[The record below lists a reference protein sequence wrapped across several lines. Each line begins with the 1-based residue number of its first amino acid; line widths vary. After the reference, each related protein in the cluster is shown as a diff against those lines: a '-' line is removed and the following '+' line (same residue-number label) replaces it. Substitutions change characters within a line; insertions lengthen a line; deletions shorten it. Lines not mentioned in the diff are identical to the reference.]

1 MLDFIKNYFLKTF
14 GLLTITT
21 AAVSEVAATV
31 HLPNIF
37 CDGMVLQRNT
47 LIPIWGTASPGESIN
62 IELNGNTF
70 TVLANDTGNWQIS
83 IGPLKSG
90 GPYQLVV
97 KGSNTLKIN
106 DVWVGEVWLCS
117 GQSNMEWPMYWLPNY
132 KDEID
137 AANNPKIRQFRVQKM
152 LSNTIKDDV
161 MPSKWITAT
170 KSDINQFSGVAYFF
184 AKYLYEQLNVPIGII
199 NASWG
204 GTMIEPW
211 ISKQAIKEFPDA
223 KALLETDAFKNLPD
237 YSPNQTF
244 EGFTQRVQQLLDNE
258 PGFLQKWY
266 LPYTQ
271 TTWNEVNVPY
281 KWKDGDL
288 ANFDGSVWYKKTF
301 RLEYSSSTNATL
313 SLGLIDDMDEV
324 WVNGNFIGKSTY
336 FENYRNYQIPSDI
349 LHKGENS
356 IVIRITDT
364 GGEGGFL
371 SRKEDIFI
379 QVGSKKIDLSGLW
392 QYKIGITIP
401 SEMLKQKDPNS
412 YPSTLNNAMIQ
423 PLKQYGIKGI
433 LWYQGESNAEWA
445 NKYSAYFSALIQD
458 WRAQWQSNLPFLF
471 VQIAGYLKPTDVPNQ
486 SYRAEL
492 REAQSKVENLAK
504 VGMVTAIDLGDA
516 ENIHPLNKKEVG
528 RRLSVMAMKI
538 AYNNDIVANG
548 PTYESMTIKDETIH
562 IKFKNIGG
570 GLISKNKY
578 GYVNGFQIA
587 GANQKFYWAKASIEG
602 DRVIVSSENVKKPVA
617 VRYAWGDNPDDINLY
632 NVENF
637 PALPFRTDNWEVL
650 TTNKK

>member
-1 MLDFIKNYFLKTF
+1 MLDFIRNYFLKTF

-21 AAVSEVAATV
+21 AAVNETAATV

-37 CDGMVLQRNT
+37 CDGMVLQRNA
-47 LIPIWGTASPGESIN
+47 LIPIWGTASAGESIN

-70 TVLANDTGNWQIS
+70 TVLANDSGNWQIS

-90 GPYQLVV
+90 GPYQLIV

-152 LSNTIKDDV
+152 LSNTIQDDV

-184 AKYLYEQLNVPIGII
+184 AKYLFEQLNVPIGII

-244 EGFTQRVQQLLDNE
+244 EGFTLRVQQLLDNE

-266 LPYTQ
+266 LPETQ
-271 TTWNEVNVPY
+271 TTWNEVNVPN

-301 RLEYSSSTNATL
+301 IIENSISTNANL

-324 WVNGNFIGKSTY
+324 WVNGNFIGKSKY
-336 FENYRNYQIPSDI
+336 FENYRNYQISSDN
-349 LHKGENS
+349 LHKGENT

-371 SRKEDIFI
+371 SRNEDIFL
-379 QVGSKKIDLSGLW
+379 QVGSKKINLSGSW
-392 QYKIGITIP
+392 QYKIGIAIP
-401 SEMLKQKDPNS
+401 TEMLKQKDPNS
-412 YPSTLNNAMIQ
+412 YPTTLNNAMIQ

-471 VQIAGYLKPTDVPNQ
+471 VQIAGYLKPTDEPNQ

-492 REAQSKVENLAK
+492 REAQSKVEKLAK

-516 ENIHPLNKKEVG
+516 ESIHPLNKKEVG

-548 PTYESMTIKDETIH
+548 PTYESMIIKDETIH
-562 IKFKNIGG
+562 IKFTNIGG
-570 GLISKNKY
+570 GLITKNKY

-637 PALPFRTDNWEVL
+637 PALPFRTDNWNL
-650 TTNKK
+650 LSTNKK